1 MKKIII
7 IIGTR
12 PEAIKT
18 AILVKKIQEEYKE
31 IFQYKLILTG
41 QHDTMLNRV
50 LDFFKIEPDYDLKV
64 MTINQQLSELTA
76 KIITSID
83 PILKRGRPDI
93 VLVQGDTTTAFAGAL
108 VSFYNHIQIGHIE
121 AGLRTFNKFQPFPEE
136 VNRQLITN
144 LADFHFAPTE
154 LNKNNLL
161 AEKVEAKTIHV
172 TGNTIVDALFVIK
185 GKYSVTSNDK
195 IVLITA
201 HRRENFGAGIRN
213 ICDAIAE
220 LAIKLPDYQFV
231 YPVHKNPNIHN
242 VVYEKLN
249 GYKNIKLQEPL
260 DYINFI
266 KLMMRCKMIIT
277 DSGGVQEEATTL
289 GIPTIVLREITERP
303 EGIDSNIL
311 KIIGTNK
318 KMIIDTTLDLLKSNK
333 LCNSS
338 NVYGDGTASERI
350 LKILAKEL

>member
-18 AILVKKIQEEYKE
+18 AILIKKLQEEYE
-31 IFQYKLILTG
+31 RIFQYKLILTG
-41 QHDTMLNRV
+41 QHDSMLNQV
-50 LDFFKIEPDYDLKV
+50 LAFFKIEPDYNLKV
-64 MTINQQLSELTA
+64 MKKNQRLSELIA

-83 PILKRGRPDI
+83 PILKKERPDI

-108 VSFYNHIQIGHIE
+108 VSFYNHIQVGHIE
-121 AGLRTFNKFQPFPEE
+121 AGLRTFDKFQPFPEE
-136 VNRQLITN
+136 INRQFITN
-144 LADFHFAPTE
+144 LTDFHFAPTE

-161 AEKVEAKTIHV
+161 AENVAAKTIHV
-172 TGNTIVDALFVIK
+172 TGNTIVDALLVIK
-185 GKYSVTSNDK
+185 SKYSVTSNVK
-195 IVLITA
+195 MVLITA
-201 HRRENFGAGIRN
+201 HRRENFGTGIRN

-220 LAIKLPDYQFV
+220 LATELPDYQFI
-231 YPVHKNPNIHN
+231 YPVHKNPNIYN
-242 VVYEKLN
+242 VVYEKLD

-266 KLMMRCKMIIT
+266 KLMMKCKIILT
-277 DSGGVQEEATTL
+277 DSGGVQEETTTL

-303 EGIDSNIL
+303 EGVDSNIL

-318 KMIIDTTLDLLKSNK
+318 KKIIGTTLDLLKSNK

-338 NVYGDGTASERI
+338 KVYGDGTASERI
-350 LKILAKEL
+350 LKILVKEL